1 MDDISR
7 SFYID
12 IFYYGIWDYNCIKS
26 YLFGFGMLYCV
37 YKGWKYIY
45 LYWFYNGCCYNQLC
59 NCIENFLVSFYSFYW
74 LNNFYVY
81 IC

>member
-1 MDDISR
+1 MDDINR

-45 LYWFYNGCCYNQLC
+45 LYWFYNGCCYN
-59 NCIENFLVSFYSFYW
+59 
-74 LNNFYVY
+74 
-81 IC
+81 